1 MTNQKKFE
9 IIKALAYG
17 QSPEQ
22 IATAEDVTPVEVQEI
37 QQFCA
42 AQIAV
47 RRDALKQAGYIS

>member
-17 QSPEQ
+17 QSAEQ
-22 IATAEDVTPVEVQEI
+22 IATAEDVTTAEVQEI
-37 QQFCA
+37 QQSCA